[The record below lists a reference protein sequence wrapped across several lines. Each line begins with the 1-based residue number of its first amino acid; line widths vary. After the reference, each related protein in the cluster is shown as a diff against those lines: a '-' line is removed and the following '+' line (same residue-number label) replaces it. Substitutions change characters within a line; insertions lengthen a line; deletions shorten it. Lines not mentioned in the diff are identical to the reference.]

1 MTGEE
6 HWFTRLL
13 RVLSGLKLLFFVIMR
28 MTNAL
33 MVTMNMLKQVMQHDN
48 DFDDDYY
55 CYLIM
60 MMIEFPNRPLQIK
73 SFRSSVFLQLLM
85 IFLQPRKNYLL

>member
-6 HWFTRLL
+6 HWFTHLL
-13 RVLSGLKLLFFVIMR
+13 RVLSGFKRLLFFFCDCED
-28 MTNAL
+28 AL